1 MRKPSTAASKK
12 ALPAK
17 QRDEL
22 INALKTRFEKNMNRH
37 TGIEWAKVQTK
48 LETSP
53 KKLWSLSEMEKTGG
67 EPDVVGYDV
76 KTNEYIFYDCSAE
89 SPTGRRSLCYDGDAL
104 KSRKEHKPKS
114 SALDMAAAMDIEL
127 LNEEQYRELQKLG
140 DFDTK
145 TSSWVKAPAD
155 IRELGGAIFCDRRY
169 GRVFTYHNGAE
180 SYYAGRAFRGL
191 LRV

>member
-1 MRKPSTAASKK
+1 MRKPSTATPKK

-67 EPDVVGYDV
+67 EPDVVGYNK
-76 KTNEYIFYDCSAE
+76 KTGEYLFYDCSAE

-145 TSSWVKAPAD
+145 TSSWVLAPAD

-169 GRVFTYHNGAE
+169 GRIFTYHNGAE
-180 SYYAGRAFRGL
+180 SYYAGRGFRGVV
-191 LRV
+191 RV